1 MVTNKRLTPILLLGL
16 ACLPAFCVSSMAD
29 EIVFKKEHGGG
40 RVKCEIYR
48 EDDEYLR
55 YIDIKKNEDCGC
67 SREIVAEV
75 IKEPGELI
83 DVEEFF
89 RKKAEKAQDEAGRER
104 ALATAEELR
113 RKREA
118 EAAAAAAANP
128 KDPKVNEHG
137 DKIMGKLRVRDSK
150 TVKIL
155 PTKDTGSNEIMVDPF
170 PEDEGKPV
178 TGNQPPPDARENTQP
193 KRPGRK

>member
-1 MVTNKRLTPILLLGL
+1 M
-16 ACLPAFCVSSMAD
+16 PAAGGAD
-29 EIVFKKEHGGG
+29 RFYCRHPAAQEGARDGQGGG
-40 RVKCEIYR
+40 RDGGRAGAFNFSVVDGRKI
-48 EDDEYLR
+48 
-55 YIDIKKNEDCGC
+55 
-67 SREIVAEV
+67 STV
-75 IKEPGELI
+75 
-83 DVEEFF
+83 